1 MKEIKLHSCGEE
13 FMYSRIDMVVVEG
26 LRLNLITFQDGMNS
40 EYHVVCLL
48 SSCEFLCW
56 IKEWIFLVD
65 CSIDLVSICWVAVP
79 FYNTVLL
86 ICFAEKSVFI
96 NCTRI

>member
-48 SSCEFLCW
+48 SSCEFL
-56 IKEWIFLVD
+56 FLLNKGVNFFGR
-65 CSIDLVSICWVAVP
+65 L
-79 FYNTVLL
+79 
-86 ICFAEKSVFI
+86 
-96 NCTRI
+96 